1 MTKKSVKD
9 LDLAGRRVFS
19 RVDFNVPRNEQ
30 GEITDDTKIRAALP
44 TIRYMLAQ
52 GAAVILASHLGR
64 PKGKPDDN
72 LRMDA
77 VAARLSQLLDRQVQ
91 KADEVVGEK
100 VSLAAAALLPGEIL
114 LLENVRFHPGE
125 KSNDDAL
132 AKAYAG
138 LADLFVSDA
147 FGTAHRAHA
156 SNTGVAKYLPSVA
169 GLLMLAEIENLSKSL
184 HSPQRPLV
192 AIVGGS
198 KIADKIGVLHNLL
211 KRVDSLLLGG
221 GMANTFLK
229 ARGYRLGKSL
239 VEEDQLTA
247 AAKIMQEAA
256 ALQVNLL
263 LPSDLIVAGSPED
276 ELGAQAVTV
285 DSVQEDKMALD
296 IGPQTR
302 KSYGDLVSKAGTVLW
317 NGPLG
322 MYEVD
327 AFAQGSID
335 LLNTLVQSG
344 AFSIVGGG
352 DMIAAVE
359 KAGVDKRI
367 SHISTGGGATLEFWE
382 GKELPGIAVLQER

>member
-156 SNTGVAKYLPSVA
+156 SNTGVAKYLPAVA